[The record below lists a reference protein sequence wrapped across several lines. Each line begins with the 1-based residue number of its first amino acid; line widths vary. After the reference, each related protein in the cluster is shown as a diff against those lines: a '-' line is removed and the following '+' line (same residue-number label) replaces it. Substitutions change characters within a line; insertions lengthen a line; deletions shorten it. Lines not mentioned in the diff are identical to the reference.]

1 MLNINT
7 LIVDDEQPAIDE
19 LKYQLGKHF
28 SEQQIFTSN
37 NPKLVTK
44 IIKDKNINLVFLDI
58 NMPFISGIDL
68 AQKILNLNPRP
79 LIIFVTAYDEY
90 AVKAFELNA
99 IDYLLKPI
107 DPSRLE
113 MTINK
118 LADILKTKKNHHISH
133 NTIESINHFL
143 CGKITAFGTNP
154 NDRYIFQ
161 LKDLTH
167 FSADGPLVFSHNF
180 QKDAK
185 RVNYNLQDL
194 EKNLPDNFLRTHKSF
209 IVNLDYI
216 SRMYL
221 WQKSNYQIEL
231 TNQIK
236 IPVSRRYSHFVKDK
250 LNW

>member
-1 MLNINT
+1 MININT
-7 LIVDDEQPAIDE
+7 LIIDDEQPAINE
-19 LKYQLGKHF
+19 LKYQLSKYF
-28 SEQQIFTSN
+28 SPQKIFTLN
-37 NPKLVTK
+37 NPEKASNL
-44 IIKDKNINLVFLDI
+44 IKEKNISLVFLDI

-68 AQKILNLNPRP
+68 AKKIIHDLPEI
-79 LIIFVTAYDEY
+79 LIVFVTAYDEY

-107 DPSRLE
+107 DPNRLQS
-113 MTINK
+113 TI
-118 LADILKTKKNHHISH
+118 KKIKKQ
-133 NTIESINHFL
+133 IEKKPNQLLLPAQIDSTNLFL
-143 CGKITAFGTNP
+143 NGKITAFGTNP

-167 FSADGPLVFSHNF
+167 FSAEGPLVFASNC
-180 QKDAK
+180 QKDSK

-216 SRMYL
+216 SRMYQ
-221 WQKSNYQIEL
+221 WQKSNYQLEL
-231 TNQIK
+231 TNQTT
-236 IPVSRRYSHFVKDK
+236 IPVSRRYSHSVKDK

>member
-7 LIVDDEQPAIDE
+7 LIIDDEQPATNE
-19 LKYQLGKHF
+19 LKYQL
-28 SEQQIFTSN
+28 SEYFPTQKIFTMN
-37 NPKLVTK
+37 NPEKALNL
-44 IIKDKNINLVFLDI
+44 IKEKSISLVFLDI

-68 AQKILNLNPRP
+68 AQKIIRDFPT
-79 LIIFVTAYDEY
+79 IIIVFVTAYDEY

-99 IDYLLKPI
+99 IDYLLKPT
-107 DPSRLE
+107 DPKRLQV
-113 MTINK
+113 TINK
-118 LADILKTKKNHHISH
+118 IKNQIEKKKTQLLLPAKIDSTNLFIG
-133 NTIESINHFL
+133 
-143 CGKITAFGTNP
+143 GKITAFGTNP

-167 FSADGPLVFSHNF
+167 FAAEGPLVFANNH
-180 QKDAK
+180 QKDSK

-221 WQKSNYQIEL
+221 WQKSNYQLEL
-231 TNQIK
+231 TNQIT